1 MRIISE
7 GGSNMIF
14 LYRTS
19 VFVPDSLSSFSSSSL
34 MPMLRLPVAIAV
46 LLLEKQSLL
55 QLVLTAAAAIAAII
69 ERQRCQYCC

>member
-19 VFVPDSLSSFSSSSL
+19 VFVPDSFSSFSSSSL

-55 QLVLTAAAAIAAII
+55 QLVLTAVVAAAAAI